1 MNTGAGQLPFAGSWG
16 LRASILATD
25 LPLANAD
32 RPKRI
37 DSGFLRTLM
46 HLRWFAAL
54 GQALAIWVALHW
66 LALPLP
72 GWPLWLGVAALVCF
86 NGYLTL
92 RQTLP
97 TTPQLAVLHLAV
109 DIAELSWAIGWSGGA
124 MNPFVSLFLVP
135 IALSTLALPVRHIV
149 LVAVMATAGYAAAAI
164 FGLPLPHIHGITG
177 TFDLH
182 LAGMA
187 VNFALS
193 AVVFVA
199 VLTRLAALRD
209 AREREIARLREQSA
223 RDEGILGL
231 ATHAA
236 AMAHT
241 LNTPLGTLTLL
252 LDDLSDDHAGN
263 PTLHEDLDRARAL
276 VAHCRDQVRKLV
288 HDAHPDEHARL
299 PLDQYLDNVISRWE
313 LLRPSMQLLRDVQL
327 PTTEVRADPAL
338 EHLLQALLDNA
349 ADASASRDQTLLN
362 LKLQVVDDDL
372 VGVISDRGGDALAR
386 EPLTHQLFGTSKP
399 EGLGVGLALSH
410 ATVERLGGE
419 LTLQSAIDGAI
430 TRVRLPLSSLRT

>member
-1 MNTGAGQLPFAGSWG
+1 MPAVAR
-16 LRASILATD
+16 LRVSILAID

-32 RPKRI
+32 RSKRI
-37 DSGFLRTLM
+37 DPAFLRTLM

-72 GWPLWLGVAALVCF
+72 AWPLWLGVVALVCF

-92 RQTLP
+92 RRRTLP
-97 TTPQLAVLHLAV
+97 GTPALAVLHLAV
-109 DIAELSWAIGWSGGA
+109 DISELSWAIGWSGGV

-149 LVAVMATAGYAAAAI
+149 WVAVMATAGYAAAAI
-164 FGLPLPHIHGITG
+164 LGPPLPHIHGISG

-199 VLTRLAALRD
+199 VLTQLAALRD

-263 PTLHEDLDRARAL
+263 PTLHEDLNRARVL

-299 PLDQYLDNVISRWE
+299 PLNQYIDSVISRWE
-313 LLRPSMQLLRDVQL
+313 LLRPSMQLLRDVEL
-327 PTTEVRADPAL
+327 PETEVRADPAL

-349 ADASASRDQTLLN
+349 ADASASRGQSQIELT
-362 LKLQVVDDDL
+362 LQVADDDL
-372 VGVISDRGGDALAR
+372 IGVIRDRGGDALAR
-386 EPLTHQLFGTSKP
+386 EPLTHRLFGTSKP

-419 LTLQSAIDGAI
+419 LSLQSAADGAM
-430 TRVRLPLSSLRT
+430 TRLRVPLSSLCE